1 MTKKHIK
8 GKKELMVFIPDVKTH
23 TGHMVG
29 ELKFYC
35 FKCVSPELE

>member
-1 MTKKHIK
+1 MTKKQIK
-8 GKKELMVFIPDVKTH
+8 RKKEFMVFIPDVKTH

-29 ELKFYC
+29 EVKSYS